1 MNAAP
6 VSTLAPSLAERNE
19 LALQTLGAVSSPPDA
34 TLDQLIELV
43 TWTFNVPAAVL
54 VLYGRDGAVY
64 KAHSGLEP
72 EALTAPQALAQ
83 GLVQQNGFAVVADA
97 TQDPIA
103 SGHPWVSAL
112 QYRFTA
118 AVSLTTEDGCNIGA
132 LQLLDRMPRTLS
144 DQDARML
151 TALARLATD
160 HLALRSQVQRTLAR
174 HEELEQKHGWLLESV
189 SQDALTQ
196 VANRHALM
204 QFLDK
209 SLLLAR
215 REQQPLAV
223 LLVDVAGF
231 RQVNEQYG
239 DTVGDR
245 VLREL
250 AARMA
255 ACSRGSELVGRMA
268 GDEFMAVLYPCTA
281 EAGVLAAERYRQAM
295 CSSPVA
301 LGAAGGL
308 TVHIQVA
315 TGLAAADLQT
325 GTSPDE
331 LYRQAALALDACK
344 QSNRNT
350 ELVG

>member
-1 MNAAP
+1 MTAFASSIAA
-6 VSTLAPSLAERNE
+6 STSERCE
-19 LALQTLGAVSSPPDA
+19 LALQAIGALTSPPDA

-43 TWTFNVPAAVL
+43 TWTFNVPASVL
-54 VLYGRDGAVY
+54 VLYGPGGAVY

-72 EALTAPQALAQ
+72 EAQAAPEALAQ
-83 GLVQQNGFAVVADA
+83 GLVQRNGFAVLGDA
-97 TQDPIA
+97 TQDA
-103 SGHPWVSAL
+103 ESAQHPWVSAL
-112 QYRFTA
+112 NYRFTA

-132 LQLLDRMPRTLS
+132 LQLLDRVPRTLS
-144 DQDARML
+144 DHEARIL
-151 TALARLATD
+151 TALARLAMD
-160 HLALRSQVQRTLAR
+160 HLALRGQVQRTLAQ

-223 LLVDVAGF
+223 LLVDVRGF
-231 RQVNEQYG
+231 RTVNEQFG

-281 EAGVLAAERYRQAM
+281 EAGALAAERYRKAIT
-295 CSSPVA
+295 SLPVV
-301 LGAAGGL
+301 LGAAGGM
-308 TVHIQVA
+308 TVNIGVA
-315 TGLAAADLQT
+315 TGLATANLQDT
-325 GTSPDE
+325 TSPDE

-344 QSNRNT
+344 QTGS
-350 ELVG
+350 